1 MCITQKMCPMCRNV
15 ILNGDGGGGGGV
27 DIGKNSRGSS
37 LRISSSIVQ
46 MYKQLVI
53 HVIVGKNNFVVQL
66 LNNNYHQGI
75 VASVL
80 KKVFFYSIY
89 YCIRT

>member
-1 MCITQKMCPMCRNV
+1 MCPMCRKV

-46 MYKQLVI
+46 MY
-53 HVIVGKNNFVVQL
+53 VQTTC
-66 LNNNYHQGI
+66 NSCHRRQEQFCGS
-75 VASVL
+75 AF
-80 KKVFFYSIY
+80 K
-89 YCIRT
+89 

>member
-46 MYKQLVI
+46 TTCNSCHRRQEQFCGSAFK
-53 HVIVGKNNFVVQL
+53 
-66 LNNNYHQGI
+66 
-75 VASVL
+75 
-80 KKVFFYSIY
+80 
-89 YCIRT
+89 

>member
-1 MCITQKMCPMCRNV
+1 MCPMCRKV

-37 LRISSSIVQ
+37 LRFLPV
-46 MYKQLVI
+46 YKQLVI

-66 LNNNYHQGI
+66 LNNN
-75 VASVL
+75 
-80 KKVFFYSIY
+80 
-89 YCIRT
+89 